1 MNTSWEWAKEFP
13 PASEEAIRGFAASI
27 GDNNP
32 IHHDNIA
39 AINGGLRKIVA
50 PGLMVMGFL
59 SAAIAEEIPGVMIS
73 EINRLQFKRPLYPG
87 VSPTVLCAREHEHGR
102 LVQLRFEIRDNGE
115 GVIARGSCTLVLPPE
130 SS

>member
-59 SAAIAEEIPGVMIS
+59 SAAIAEENPGVMIS
-73 EINRLQFKRPLYPG
+73 EINRLIDCSSNVRCTRVCHPPYFVPENTSMDASCNYVLK
-87 VSPTVLCAREHEHGR
+87 SAITVK
-102 LVQLRFEIRDNGE
+102 V
-115 GVIARGSCTLVLPPE
+115 
-130 SS
+130 